1 MIYKNRGVI
10 SIFLALIILPVYSFA
25 ILTIDIVKIFTAQTQ
40 LQITN
45 EKAINSVLSYYDK
58 NLYKKFNIFGINYD
72 KNFLTSYLD
81 DVLRENIEN
90 DTSKFYNSSLKS
102 SAIKINESDY
112 LLNNSNLE
120 RQIIDY
126 MKLKGPYMLSKGVLN
141 LIDITKN
148 TKKFNHVLEKKLNYE
163 EEYSKVN
170 GGLDDLF
177 RYMKQYDEKFEEI
190 NLNFFNINKNLDKLK
205 KELKEKYNLNIGKEF
220 KGGFDKLEKTKKIEI
235 NNIIKEYNTANYK
248 LRSDISILKVLYG
261 DMIHSLKSL
270 GESSDNLQKK
280 LNDWGNSIK
289 YMENSEVK
297 NNFTADYKSTKFGFT
312 KDNIYRLLNKLT
324 ETQGNIDKMLNILDP
339 SNSVYNL
346 NIDKISKTVAKF
358 DINHIKKMPSLRNF
372 KIYKF
377 ALNNFKS
384 KIDSKKSYEAKKNR
398 KFLEKFG
405 ENLDEVNKKS
415 TNKSLTDFINSENK
429 NKIIDYS
436 SYENFNIKNKNNISN
451 YKNILNNI
459 SEIFPS
465 NISKSLENILISQ
478 YIIEKFN
485 NKLKYNEEFNN
496 QVEYILLGN
505 DLLNK
510 NESNINNYIFGIR
523 FILNSIYAYT
533 NSDLINEANII
544 ATAIAGFTGF
554 GVPLIR
560 SMILASMSFG
570 ESIIDLKTLN
580 SDKALE
586 AFKNKSNWIVSIKGL
601 PKLLGKTVKDISISA
616 IDNIYE
622 IISDY
627 TDDKVD
633 KLNKNL
639 DEFINQTI
647 DGVSQSIISEIISP
661 LQVAIINSVN
671 LEKDEI
677 NENINE
683 AIRDIENS
691 INSDE
696 SNIKE
701 LKIDILNY
709 LKNNIKISEKIKEIS
724 MDNYFADLTKKIEFK
739 IINFTSK
746 YSRELKDKINSIL
759 DKNKI
764 DQKEKVNNYIDSYV
778 KKLGY
783 SGEIKTRGGTSGMSF
798 KYKDYLILLG
808 FIRLSSGDRE
818 NIIKRIGLLIDYE
831 IKKIDSKFD
840 ITNLIVNLSFETKID
855 INTWLLKKYIF
866 LEEIKREING
876 GY

>member
-1 MIYKNRGVI
+1 
-10 SIFLALIILPVYSFA
+10 
-25 ILTIDIVKIFTAQTQ
+25 
-40 LQITN
+40 
-45 EKAINSVLSYYDK
+45 
-58 NLYKKFNIFGINYD
+58 
-72 KNFLTSYLD
+72 
-81 DVLRENIEN
+81 
-90 DTSKFYNSSLKS
+90 
-102 SAIKINESDY
+102 
-112 LLNNSNLE
+112 
-120 RQIIDY
+120 
-126 MKLKGPYMLSKGVLN
+126 
-141 LIDITKN
+141 
-148 TKKFNHVLEKKLNYE
+148 
-163 EEYSKVN
+163 
-170 GGLDDLF
+170 
-177 RYMKQYDEKFEEI
+177 
-190 NLNFFNINKNLDKLK
+190 
-205 KELKEKYNLNIGKEF
+205 
-220 KGGFDKLEKTKKIEI
+220 
-235 NNIIKEYNTANYK
+235 
-248 LRSDISILKVLYG
+248 
-261 DMIHSLKSL
+261 
-270 GESSDNLQKK
+270 
-280 LNDWGNSIK
+280 
-289 YMENSEVK
+289 
-297 NNFTADYKSTKFGFT
+297 
-312 KDNIYRLLNKLT
+312 
-324 ETQGNIDKMLNILDP
+324 
-339 SNSVYNL
+339 
-346 NIDKISKTVAKF
+346 
-358 DINHIKKMPSLRNF
+358 
-372 KIYKF
+372 
-377 ALNNFKS
+377 
-384 KIDSKKSYEAKKNR
+384 
-398 KFLEKFG
+398 
-405 ENLDEVNKKS
+405 
-415 TNKSLTDFINSENK
+415 
-429 NKIIDYS
+429 
-436 SYENFNIKNKNNISN
+436 
-451 YKNILNNI
+451 
-459 SEIFPS
+459 
-465 NISKSLENILISQ
+465 ISQ

-510 NESNINNYIFGIR
+510 NELNINNYIFGIR

-601 PKLLGKTVKDISISA
+601 PKLLGKTVKDISSSA

-840 ITNLIVNLSFETKID
+840 IKNLIVNLSFETKID